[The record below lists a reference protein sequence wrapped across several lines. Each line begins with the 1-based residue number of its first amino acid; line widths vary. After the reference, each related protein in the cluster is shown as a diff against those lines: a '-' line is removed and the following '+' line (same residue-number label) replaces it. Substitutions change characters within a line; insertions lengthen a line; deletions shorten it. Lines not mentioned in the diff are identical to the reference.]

1 MTKNEVSELLSGFE
15 QRMKFFYIVN
25 SLRVGSC
32 PDEIA
37 AKFQGAQGLD
47 VLNNLSMMVVLF
59 IEEKTLS
66 EDERCTLSDVADF
79 LQAADTLLP
88 EEYQGFPPDRMA
100 AFLVVNILQ
109 KSGKRILYPVYD
121 STAGAFRTGTLRLL
135 NEEKGAYTLTDEVF
149 DFLFRSKEIESEL
162 DYSVTRFKMQEYMK
176 RRNFSEALGQSRDL
190 VQQIRN
196 MKRNLS
202 DFLIRCRENIARIS
216 AEDYQGLIERY
227 RNLMDDE
234 YQELMELSA
243 TTDREIAR
251 FQEAIQEGADN
262 QETQK
267 NLQSVMEIHEN
278 LMTTI
283 NEQRSLINQKDLVS
297 DEYDRIL
304 RDSFKVEDFERLNFE
319 KDIMAPLRQLPDGRL
334 GDAALTLL
342 YPLETPVF
350 QKLFNIESFYQ
361 PIDRLGEEE
370 KQEGLNLEEG
380 EDILAQDAR
389 RKNAAYL
396 EIGRAFFSYA
406 ASHRSF
412 SVSEFIGAQKMT
424 DLLAWTD
431 HQLLPNMLLSMYQ
444 YQEIDLKALRGRTDM
459 LLTDPEGEF
468 NLLWILSGIREVIP
482 NDMNN
487 IIFTGSDG
495 TCRYTVGEGEE
506 SRTIE
511 LSDFLVEAEA

>member
-1 MTKNEVSELLSGFE
+1 MTKNEVSELLSDFE

-202 DFLIRCRENIARIS
+202 DFLIRCRENIAGFPQRI
-216 AEDYQGLIERY
+216 I
-227 RNLMDDE
+227 
-234 YQELMELSA
+234 
-243 TTDREIAR
+243 
-251 FQEAIQEGADN
+251 
-262 QETQK
+262 
-267 NLQSVMEIHEN
+267 
-278 LMTTI
+278 
-283 NEQRSLINQKDLVS
+283 
-297 DEYDRIL
+297 
-304 RDSFKVEDFERLNFE
+304 
-319 KDIMAPLRQLPDGRL
+319 
-334 GDAALTLL
+334 
-342 YPLETPVF
+342 
-350 QKLFNIESFYQ
+350 
-361 PIDRLGEEE
+361 
-370 KQEGLNLEEG
+370 
-380 EDILAQDAR
+380 
-389 RKNAAYL
+389 
-396 EIGRAFFSYA
+396 RA
-406 ASHRSF
+406 
-412 SVSEFIGAQKMT
+412 
-424 DLLAWTD
+424 
-431 HQLLPNMLLSMYQ
+431 
-444 YQEIDLKALRGRTDM
+444 
-459 LLTDPEGEF
+459 
-468 NLLWILSGIREVIP
+468 
-482 NDMNN
+482 
-487 IIFTGSDG
+487 
-495 TCRYTVGEGEE
+495 
-506 SRTIE
+506 
-511 LSDFLVEAEA
+511 

>member
-37 AKFQGAQGLD
+37 AKFQGPQGLD

-283 NEQRSLINQKDLVS
+283 NEQRSLI
-297 DEYDRIL
+297 I
-304 RDSFKVEDFERLNFE
+304 
-319 KDIMAPLRQLPDGRL
+319 
-334 GDAALTLL
+334 
-342 YPLETPVF
+342 
-350 QKLFNIESFYQ
+350 
-361 PIDRLGEEE
+361 
-370 KQEGLNLEEG
+370 
-380 EDILAQDAR
+380 
-389 RKNAAYL
+389 
-396 EIGRAFFSYA
+396 
-406 ASHRSF
+406 
-412 SVSEFIGAQKMT
+412 
-424 DLLAWTD
+424 
-431 HQLLPNMLLSMYQ
+431 
-444 YQEIDLKALRGRTDM
+444 
-459 LLTDPEGEF
+459 
-468 NLLWILSGIREVIP
+468 
-482 NDMNN
+482 
-487 IIFTGSDG
+487 
-495 TCRYTVGEGEE
+495 
-506 SRTIE
+506 
-511 LSDFLVEAEA
+511 